1 MNFRENSH
9 SRVECPCYAFSYG
22 LSPASS
28 SIRICKLDKDFMY
41 NLSKHIKAKYVEPIY
56 VFKGSMNNIPLKL
69 GYLSVE
75 LCKLVSIFVDDDNTC
90 SRIEGDINGTL
101 CEILKTLSRKKQVS
115 AFEFVHSGIIGSL
128 VKYSVHGQCVKEN
141 GRVVIGVDDFDVLM
155 EKQFEGLAK
164 V

>member
-1 MNFRENSH
+1 
-9 SRVECPCYAFSYG
+9 
-22 LSPASS
+22 
-28 SIRICKLDKDFMY
+28 
-41 NLSKHIKAKYVEPIY
+41 
-56 VFKGSMNNIPLKL
+56 MNNIPLKL

-101 CEILKTLSRKKQVS
+101 CEILKTLSCKKQVS

-141 GRVVIGVDDFDVLM
+141 GRLVIGVGDFDVLM